1 MITRFYSVRFLIPM
15 LALTAIGGAA
25 IAAENPYLGAWE
37 LTLPGPA
44 AGWLEVR
51 ETGGKLEASLMGI
64 AGSVEPVTAVKL
76 EPHRLALMR
85 EHVVEHKDAS
95 GKMVKRTLPEN
106 ISVTVE
112 GDEIKGLSIKLAD
125 NGRGEEKTA
134 FTGKRTPPMPP
145 APDIGKAKFRPPI
158 QLFNGKDLNGWRLT
172 DSKADNG
179 WSVRDSLLVNNNIQ
193 EEGKPHK
200 HFGNLRTDSE
210 FDDFDLKLEVRVP
223 ENGNS
228 GIYLRGIYEVQ
239 VEDNYGKQPTTHSIG
254 AIYSRI
260 QPTSN
265 PCEPAGQ
272 WQSFD
277 ITLLHRHVTVVL
289 NGTKVIDNQP
299 VAGCTGG
306 ALWSDVSRP
315 GPIYLQGDHTS
326 VEYRN
331 IVLRPIISKA
341 RD

>member
-1 MITRFYSVRFLIPM
+1 MITRVYSVRFLIPM

-51 ETGGKLEASLMGI
+51 ETGGKLEASLMWI
-64 AGSVEPVTAVKL
+64 AGSVEPVTSVKL

-125 NGRGEEKTA
+125 RFG
-134 FTGKRTPPMPP
+134 PPV
-145 APDIGKAKFRPPI
+145 R
-158 QLFNGKDLNGWRLT
+158 LFNGKDLNGWRLT

-179 WSVRDSLLVNNNIQ
+179 WSVRDGLLVNNNIQ

-210 FDDFDLKLEVRVP
+210 FDDFNLKLEVRVP

-265 PCEPAGQ
+265 PCKPAGQ